1 MNKAF
6 VAYLFK
12 HHYFVN
18 QPEELTDAQAE
29 TRLSLANLFNIRI
42 TAGAELLQPIMIQ
55 TASEIIGINI
65 PRPFYLGFPES
76 VRKLTIPV
84 LFIDQILHYYN
95 TYGQGNFDEAGH
107 SFFEEEIERRA
118 FNENAPVH
126 DFAVLTEAEAFEKLK
141 GYSQDLLSGS
151 RPLSN
156 EQYELVLTHIRK
168 YHFTPE
174 SIASKNTAMR
184 LLIDTRYS
192 NLADF
197 LMLSDV
203 PKLADEL
210 NYRSTGNKDPNKL
223 NLKNQDRKLLT
234 AVIDRLIA
242 SGKIDTRTCYEKK
255 ARWSGLLH
263 HIHYKTSDPK
273 GREFLSAMRGDENHS
288 VLSEFEKVLE
298 EKGSVSA
305 AEILLRRKGSGA
317 LLRNLDYLLSRC
329 DSDEEIRNVI
339 GMIETSNIIIL
350 LQLLFHYELEPN
362 PLRTFKFIKYNKMRK
377 HTETPEESKARKTML
392 ANRDRRAVSSAI
404 RDMLEKNLKGKL
416 GKVYIDPSMKNI
428 ALPLQEGA
436 SQGGFGAL
444 TKGSRIPLPE
454 GKKLRAFTYWEK
466 VNDIDL
472 SVFGLDKNLNQ
483 TEFSWRNMAFHQS
496 SAITFSGD
504 QTSGFNGGSEYFDI
518 RLEEFKSLKPEIRY
532 LIFCNNIYS
541 DNITFDQCI
550 CRAGYMFRDIEDS
563 GEVFEPKTVKS
574 SYTINCASRFA
585 YLFGI
590 DLMSRDFVWLNI
602 ANENGSR
609 IAATDNM
616 SFLTQYFEM
625 TKIFNVYD
633 FFERIASEVV
643 DDPRDAEIAV
653 TDEVIETGE
662 STEIIHSYDT
672 EMIIACLNKGSNRVR
687 NSAFMVLLGDSGL

>member
-1 MNKAF
+1 MNRVF
-6 VAYLFK
+6 VTYLFN

-18 QPEELTDAQAE
+18 QPEQITEAQAE
-29 TRLSLANLFNIRI
+29 TRLSLAKLFNIRI
-42 TAGAELLQPIMIQ
+42 TYGAELLQPVMIR
-55 TASEIIGINI
+55 TASEIIGDNV

-76 VRKLTIPV
+76 VRKLTIPE
-84 LFIDQILHYYN
+84 LLIDQLLHYYN
-95 TYGQGNFDEAGH
+95 TYGQDNFDEAGH
-107 SFFEEEIERRA
+107 SVIEDEIERKV
-118 FNENAPVH
+118 FDEKTPVK
-126 DFAVLTEAEAFEKLK
+126 DFAVLTEAEAIEKIK
-141 GYSQDLLSGS
+141 DYTQDLLSGT
-151 RPLSN
+151 RPLS
-156 EQYELVLTHIRK
+156 EAQYKLVLTFIRE
-168 YHFTPE
+168 YHYTPA

-184 LLIDTRYS
+184 LLIDSRDTK
-192 NLADF
+192 LADF

-234 AVIDRLIA
+234 AILNKLIA
-242 SGKIDTRTCYEKK
+242 EGKIDTRTCYEKK

-273 GREFLSAMRGDENHS
+273 GRDFLNAMRGDENHS
-288 VLSEFEKVLE
+288 VMSEFEQTLA
-298 EKGSVSA
+298 EKGTVEA

-329 DSDEEIRNVI
+329 ESDKEIRNVI
-339 GMIETSNIIIL
+339 GMIDTSNNIIL
-350 LQLLFHYELEPN
+350 LQLLLHYYSEPN
-362 PLRTFKFIKYNKMRK
+362 PLRTFRFIKYNKMRK
-377 HTETPEESKARKTML
+377 HTETPEESKSRKTNL
-392 ANRDRRAVSSAI
+392 ANRDRKAASSAI
-404 RDMLEKNLKGKL
+404 QEILEKNLKGKL
-416 GKVYIDPSMKNI
+416 GKVYIDPLMKNI

-518 RLEEFKSLKPEIRY
+518 RLEAFKSLKPEIRY

-662 STEIIHSYDT
+662 STEIIHSYDM
-672 EMIIACLNKGSNRVR
+672 EKIIACLNKG
-687 NSAFMVLLGDSGL
+687 